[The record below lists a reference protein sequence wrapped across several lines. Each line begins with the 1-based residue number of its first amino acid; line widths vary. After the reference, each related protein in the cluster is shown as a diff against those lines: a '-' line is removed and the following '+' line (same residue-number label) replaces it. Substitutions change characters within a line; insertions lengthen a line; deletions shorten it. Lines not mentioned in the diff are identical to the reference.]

1 MFSPHPISPTP
12 PDGRRNPR
20 NSGTFSPHPISPT
33 PPDGRRNP
41 RNSGTFSHSF
51 RQRDNPRIP
60 EHSPHHLISP
70 TASST
75 SSVGKPPEFR
85 NVLLPT
91 SFLQHLP
98 LVETTPEFRNILPP
112 PRFSNVF
119 RQRESPKIPERSP
132 TSSSSRR
139 NPRNSGTFSSPPRF
153 SHSFRWRE
161 HPRNSGTFSSPP
173 RFSHSFRRRGPPEF
187 RNVLPPRAAAMAP
200 SRSRSTQIPPCIP
213 KRQLP
218 PGYSDSLLFLCA
230 RRMVAQHPLPV
241 LLPAMPAHLYPI
253 LFQAAFLD
261 GRPLVLRDL
270 VAAWPFPVLN
280 FQRLVGR
287 RELLRDHPCKLCVQA
302 VILAVV
308 AQLRRQLEEPG
319 HDASGCRL
327 RVLDVTGVPD
337 DPAGRAPDGMSVW
350 SGTVALAKACV
361 EVSKHQR
368 EFQRRGSKRH
378 KGRSGAA
385 TAAAAPQPPGVDVH
399 ADLFVNGTSYG
410 ILRDALQTGSAGPL
424 RLKCREFQAEKLSL
438 AGIVSL
444 LETLDPSCVRR
455 VDLRFRNLGLTG
467 LSVILPHLSRFP
479 ELRSLKLQYS
489 NVDVRRPTPESAIG
503 IRCLAG
509 QLGMLPSLRELNLGS
524 SRLSGNLR
532 QILCDLQAPLESLEL
547 AFCSLV
553 PADLAFLSQSFHAPA
568 LKRLDLSGHDFSQ
581 GLLEPLR
588 LLLEETSASLLH
600 LDLMECRMADSH
612 LDALLPTLRRCSRLR
627 FLGLYGNSLSTAAL
641 KDLLQKTLELPDLHL
656 VVYPFPVDCYKPE
669 PPRRVPGSR
678 RIYEEPMDGERLAA
692 ATAEISQLLANSGRT
707 DLIWTYNPY
716 GHGTLDYFSL

>member
-1 MFSPHPISPTP
+1 
-12 PDGRRNPR
+12 
-20 NSGTFSPHPISPT
+20 
-33 PPDGRRNP
+33 
-41 RNSGTFSHSF
+41 
-51 RQRDNPRIP
+51 
-60 EHSPHHLISP
+60 
-70 TASST
+70 
-75 SSVGKPPEFR
+75 
-85 NVLLPT
+85 
-91 SFLQHLP
+91 
-98 LVETTPEFRNILPP
+98 
-112 PRFSNVF
+112 
-119 RQRESPKIPERSP
+119 
-132 TSSSSRR
+132 
-139 NPRNSGTFSSPPRF
+139 
-153 SHSFRWRE
+153 
-161 HPRNSGTFSSPP
+161 
-173 RFSHSFRRRGPPEF
+173 
-187 RNVLPPRAAAMAP
+187 
-200 SRSRSTQIPPCIP
+200 
-213 KRQLP
+213 
-218 PGYSDSLLFLCA
+218 
-230 RRMVAQHPLPV
+230 
-241 LLPAMPAHLYPI
+241 
-253 LFQAAFLD
+253 
-261 GRPLVLRDL
+261 
-270 VAAWPFPVLN
+270 
-280 FQRLVGR
+280 
-287 RELLRDHPCKLCVQA
+287 
-302 VILAVV
+302 
-308 AQLRRQLEEPG
+308 
-319 HDASGCRL
+319 
-327 RVLDVTGVPD
+327 TG
-337 DPAGRAPDGMSVW
+337 
-350 SGTVALAKACV
+350 
-361 EVSKHQR
+361 
-368 EFQRRGSKRH
+368 
-378 KGRSGAA
+378 A
-385 TAAAAPQPPGVDVH
+385 T
-399 ADLFVNGTSYG
+399 
-410 ILRDALQTGSAGPL
+410 GPL

-444 LETLDPSCVRR
+444 LESLDPSCVRR

-532 QILCDLQAPLESLEL
+532 QILWLNFTILEILPSLSDAMIPGFHCLNIPMILDLQAPLESLEL

-707 DLIWTYNPY
+707 DLVWTYNPY
-716 GHGTLDYFSL
+716 GHGALDYFSFSDAGKARSLHCRKALLPPSQNPGVFRLIPVLFRLIP

>member
-1 MFSPHPISPTP
+1 M
-12 PDGRRNPR
+12 
-20 NSGTFSPHPISPT
+20 
-33 PPDGRRNP
+33 
-41 RNSGTFSHSF
+41 
-51 RQRDNPRIP
+51 
-60 EHSPHHLISP
+60 
-70 TASST
+70 
-75 SSVGKPPEFR
+75 
-85 NVLLPT
+85 
-91 SFLQHLP
+91 
-98 LVETTPEFRNILPP
+98 
-112 PRFSNVF
+112 
-119 RQRESPKIPERSP
+119 
-132 TSSSSRR
+132 
-139 NPRNSGTFSSPPRF
+139 
-153 SHSFRWRE
+153 
-161 HPRNSGTFSSPP
+161 
-173 RFSHSFRRRGPPEF
+173 
-187 RNVLPPRAAAMAP
+187 
-200 SRSRSTQIPPCIP
+200 
-213 KRQLP
+213 
-218 PGYSDSLLFLCA
+218 DSLLFLCA
-230 RRMVAQHPLPV
+230 RRVVAQRPLPV
-241 LLPAMPAHLYPI
+241 LPADLHPV

-319 HDASGCRL
+319 HDASL
-327 RVLDVTGVPD
+327 RVLDITGLPD
-337 DPAGRAPDGMSVW
+337 SASGRAPDGMSVW

-368 EFQRRGSKRH
+368 EFQRRRSKRH

-410 ILRDALQTGSAGPL
+410 ILRDALQTGAAGPL
-424 RLKCREFQAEKLSL
+424 RLKCREFQAEELS
-438 AGIVSL
+438 ASGIVAL
-444 LETLDPSCVRR
+444 LESLDPSFVRR
-455 VDLRFRNLGLTG
+455 VDLRFNNLGLTG

-503 IRCLAG
+503 IRCLAR
-509 QLGMLPSLRELNLGS
+509 QLGMLPGLRELNLGS

-669 PPRRVPGSR
+669 PPSESAWNF
-678 RIYEEPMDGERLAA
+678 EEPVDEELLAA
-692 ATAEISQLLANSGRT
+692 ADAEFSQMLADSGRT
-707 DLIWTYNPY
+707 DLVWTSNPY
-716 GHGTLDYFSL
+716 GHGTLDFFSL

>member
-1 MFSPHPISPTP
+1 M
-12 PDGRRNPR
+12 
-20 NSGTFSPHPISPT
+20 
-33 PPDGRRNP
+33 
-41 RNSGTFSHSF
+41 
-51 RQRDNPRIP
+51 
-60 EHSPHHLISP
+60 
-70 TASST
+70 
-75 SSVGKPPEFR
+75 
-85 NVLLPT
+85 
-91 SFLQHLP
+91 
-98 LVETTPEFRNILPP
+98 
-112 PRFSNVF
+112 
-119 RQRESPKIPERSP
+119 
-132 TSSSSRR
+132 
-139 NPRNSGTFSSPPRF
+139 
-153 SHSFRWRE
+153 
-161 HPRNSGTFSSPP
+161 
-173 RFSHSFRRRGPPEF
+173 
-187 RNVLPPRAAAMAP
+187 
-200 SRSRSTQIPPCIP
+200 
-213 KRQLP
+213 
-218 PGYSDSLLFLCA
+218 DSLLFLCA
-230 RRMVAQHPLPV
+230 RRIVAHRPLPA
-241 LLPAMPAHLYPI
+241 LPADLYPV

-270 VAAWPFPVLN
+270 VTAWPFPVLN

-308 AQLRRQLEEPG
+308 AQLRRQLEEPS
-319 HDASGCRL
+319 HDSRL
-327 RVLDVTGVPD
+327 RVLDVTGLP

-410 ILRDALQTGSAGPL
+410 ILRDALQTAAAGPL
-424 RLKCREFQAEKLSL
+424 RLKCREFQAEELS
-438 AGIVSL
+438 ASGIVAL
-444 LETLDPSCVRR
+444 LESLDPSCVRR
-455 VDLRFRNLGLTG
+455 VDLRFNNLGLPG

-669 PPRRVPGSR
+669 PPSESGWNFW
-678 RIYEEPMDGERLAA
+678 EPTDGELLAA
-692 ATAEISQLLANSGRT
+692 AHAEFSRLLENSGRS
-707 DLIWTYNPY
+707 DLVWTYNPY
-716 GHGTLDYFSL
+716 GHGALDYFSL

>member
-1 MFSPHPISPTP
+1 RADAEVELPYGLGASGGCGWAPRRIHGFPPFPLRPPHRRPPPSSLPSRRSLSRPFPSGITGWKTPGPAGFGGRLAFPGAQLPAAGGAPGAAPGSSLQALRPGRHPGRGGAAPAGAGRARPRFQPEGVGYDRTPRFRVRPRSGRDERLVRHRGFGQGLRGGFQAPAGIPEARIQAAQRPIRSRHGRGRSAAP
-12 PDGRRNPR
+12 GRRRPR
-20 NSGTFSPHPISPT
+20 RPV
-33 PPDGRRNP
+33 
-41 RNSGTFSHSF
+41 
-51 RQRDNPRIP
+51 RQRNVLRDPARRAPDRSRRPAAPQVPRIP
-60 EHSPHHLISP
+60 
-70 TASST
+70 
-75 SSVGKPPEFR
+75 
-85 NVLLPT
+85 
-91 SFLQHLP
+91 
-98 LVETTPEFRNILPP
+98 
-112 PRFSNVF
+112 
-119 RQRESPKIPERSP
+119 
-132 TSSSSRR
+132 
-139 NPRNSGTFSSPPRF
+139 SG
-153 SHSFRWRE
+153 
-161 HPRNSGTFSSPP
+161 GTL
-173 RFSHSFRRRGPPEF
+173 G
-187 RNVLPPRAAAMAP
+187 
-200 SRSRSTQIPPCIP
+200 
-213 KRQLP
+213 
-218 PGYSDSLLFLCA
+218 
-230 RRMVAQHPLPV
+230 
-241 LLPAMPAHLYPI
+241 
-253 LFQAAFLD
+253 
-261 GRPLVLRDL
+261 
-270 VAAWPFPVLN
+270 
-280 FQRLVGR
+280 
-287 RELLRDHPCKLCVQA
+287 
-302 VILAVV
+302 
-308 AQLRRQLEEPG
+308 
-319 HDASGCRL
+319 
-327 RVLDVTGVPD
+327 
-337 DPAGRAPDGMSVW
+337 
-350 SGTVALAKACV
+350 
-361 EVSKHQR
+361 
-368 EFQRRGSKRH
+368 
-378 KGRSGAA
+378 
-385 TAAAAPQPPGVDVH
+385 
-399 ADLFVNGTSYG
+399 
-410 ILRDALQTGSAGPL
+410 
-424 RLKCREFQAEKLSL
+424 L

-444 LETLDPSCVRR
+444 LESLHPSRVRR
-455 VDLRFRNLGLTG
+455 VDLRFNNLGLTG

-707 DLIWTYNPY
+707 DLVWTYNPY
-716 GHGTLDYFSL
+716 GHGALDYFSL